1 MTNEERGKLVDQ
13 ATAGVTLLVRE
24 RKVML
29 AINRMLDAQRSFAV
43 YGASEIE
50 WPSRWV
56 AEAAKLLAEAAELER
71 G

>member
-1 MTNEERGKLVDQ
+1 MTFMTNAER
-13 ATAGVTLLVRE
+13 RE

-50 WPSRWV
+50 WPARWV
-56 AEAAKLLAEAAELER
+56 SEAAKLLAEAAELER